1 MDRLQVERDE
11 HVEGAGLDDR
21 TQRRHIASPRD
32 GDD

>member
-1 MDRLQVERDE
+1 MDTLQVKCDK

-21 TQRRHIASPRD
+21 AQRRHIVSSRD